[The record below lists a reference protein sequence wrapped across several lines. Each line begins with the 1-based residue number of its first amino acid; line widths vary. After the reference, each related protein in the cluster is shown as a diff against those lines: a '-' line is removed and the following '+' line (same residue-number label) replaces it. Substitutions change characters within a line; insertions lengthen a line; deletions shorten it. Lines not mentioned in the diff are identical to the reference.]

1 MPQMMP
7 INWMFSFIFFIIIF
21 LIFNMMNYYIMNF
34 NLNNNQINSP
44 SLKHDQSSVIKNM
57 TWKW

>member
-21 LIFNMMNYYIMNF
+21 LIFNTLNYYIFKVNIF
-34 NLNNNQINSP
+34 NNKKSI
-44 SLKHDQSSVIKNM
+44 IKNLKNNFL
-57 TWKW
+57 WKW

>member
-7 INWMFSFIFFIIIF
+7 INWIISLFFFIVIF
-21 LIFNMMNYYIMNF
+21 IIFNMMNYYIFIIKSNKTNSKIF
-34 NLNNNQINSP
+34 NN
-44 SLKHDQSSVIKNM
+44 LKYKL

>member
-21 LIFNMMNYYIMNF
+21 FIFNIMNYYIF
-34 NLNNNQINSP
+34 NLNMNKSNNK
-44 SLKHDQSSVIKNM
+44 LMTKKIKNFI
-57 TWKW
+57 WKW